1 MALRQTLQAYHDWVI
16 DDGISGSCLTEEYES
31 DQLVRLSDKPA
42 GHPYGL
48 GAAPRSGPR
57 APSVCNRPRRLQASL
72 FDELGVNAPMLQ
84 QTIRSAVKAKI
95 DEEH

>member
-1 MALRQTLQAYHDWVI
+1 
-16 DDGISGSCLTEEYES
+16 
-31 DQLVRLSDKPA
+31 LVRLSDKPA
-42 GHPYGL
+42 IPTVSARPGL
-48 GAAPRSGPR
+48 R

>member
-1 MALRQTLQAYHDWVI
+1 M
-16 DDGISGSCLTEEYES
+16 TEEYES

-48 GAAPRSGPR
+48 GAAGAARSVR
-57 APSVCNRPRRLQASL
+57 LLSWRLQASL